1 MPDVAKAITG
11 LTGLVTAI
19 GGLLTALV
27 ATGVIGGTG
36 PTPIPSAPQTAQQV
50 TLGGRLFDAQIED
63 GVTLGEGCR
72 ERQWP
77 CQKFSEDQYPAEG
90 KLINFQAELKGYT
103 NRECEVR
110 WTLYDAQTEQPVP
123 NFQNQPAWPKAVF
136 TPEGPVDTA
145 RGEVWVPLP
154 MREGEFFVRLM
165 LFNDIGAE
173 LGRLDTGS
181 FSGMP

>member
-11 LTGLVTAI
+11 LTGLLTAI
-19 GGLLTALV
+19 GGLLATLV
-27 ATGVIGGTG
+27 AIGVIGGADPPPTPTSITSTG
-36 PTPIPSAPQTAQQV
+36 PV

-77 CQKFSEDQYPAEG
+77 CQKFTEAQYPAEG

-103 NRECEVR
+103 NRECEVK
-110 WTLYDAQTEQPVP
+110 WTLYDAQTKQPVP
-123 NFQNQPAWPKAVF
+123 NFQNQPGWPKAVF
-136 TPEGPVDTA
+136 TPEGPEDTA
-145 RGEVWVPLP
+145 RGEVWAPLP

-173 LGRLDTGS
+173 LARLDTAS